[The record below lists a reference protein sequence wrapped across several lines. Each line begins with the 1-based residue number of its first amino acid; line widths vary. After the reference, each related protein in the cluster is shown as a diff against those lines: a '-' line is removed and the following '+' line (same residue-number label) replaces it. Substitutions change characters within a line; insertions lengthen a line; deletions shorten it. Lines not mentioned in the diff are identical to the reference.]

1 MTTFFRFSAS
11 STCEV
16 RQVLGVSSY
25 IVDVRPHNESYE
37 IMIRDVALDRF
48 YFIEVSASIAA
59 EFDN

>member
-1 MTTFFRFSAS
+1 MTTYFRLSAQ

-16 RQVLGVSSY
+16 RQLLGATSY
-25 IVDVRPHNESYE
+25 IVDVRPCHDIFE

-59 EFDN
+59 EFNF

>member
-1 MTTFFRFSAS
+1 MTTYFRLSAQ

-16 RQVLGVSSY
+16 RQLLGATSY
-25 IVDVRPHNESYE
+25 VVDIRPFHNIFE